1 LIDFPDV
8 LNAARLEALR
18 TLSVCSFQVSHTA
31 AALPLTSFSNTSP
44 TSVSRPHRVRT
55 AKFSCGLYLEVCTRT
70 RPSSLYHT
78 ANLVR
83 YHTPSDSDT
92 TTTVTTPRL
101 QSLHHSACTTACT
114 TACTSRVNEVS
125 PSRPCRAL
133 RSRRSHGRRIHCQGQ
148 RGASRQRRYHVNQHL
163 ISSLVV
169 QY

>member
-1 LIDFPDV
+1 MFSTLQDSRLCEHSLFALSKSRTPLLPYLSPRSVTRPQRVSLALTASGRQSSLVGYILKFVHV
-8 LNAARLEALR
+8 LVRLPYT
-18 TLSVCSFQVSHTA
+18 TLQ
-31 AALPLTSFSNTSP
+31 TSFAIILP
-44 TSVSRPHRVRT
+44 VT
-55 AKFSCGLYLEVCTRT
+55 A
-70 RPSSLYHT
+70 
-78 ANLVR
+78 
-83 YHTPSDSDT
+83 
-92 TTTVTTPRL
+92 TPRL